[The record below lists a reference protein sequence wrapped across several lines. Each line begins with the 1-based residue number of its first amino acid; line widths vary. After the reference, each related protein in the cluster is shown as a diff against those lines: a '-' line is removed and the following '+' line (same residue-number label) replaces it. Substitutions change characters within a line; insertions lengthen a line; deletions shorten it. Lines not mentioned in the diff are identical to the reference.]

1 MRAAEGSHMTRSFLA
16 HWAFKAFIIFMF
28 GLFFGITTFGCSA
41 PKETDPVAYNSSPEA
56 QQKRLAEYNQ
66 VASAESKY
74 GYTPPKAGY
83 GDSAGYKWS
92 QAKDLGHR
100 ASVTVG
106 TFIALTV
113 FHILLLLI
121 PLVTIIFI
129 PGIAAGKFEM
139 TIEGAILIVSGIV
152 LLAGNWVG
160 ELQMTQWIW
169 ICLIVPGAILFAVS
183 FFVKEGPWKI
193 LLVMGPP
200 VTMLILGF
208 LKIVDAWMSALISG
222 SIIAVVGTCIVLYIA
237 FSGDDEKAEES
248 HS

>member
-1 MRAAEGSHMTRSFLA
+1 MTRSFFA
-16 HWAFKAFIIFMF
+16 GWAFRAFV
-28 GLFFGITTFGCSA
+28 LFFFGVLFAITTFGCSE
-41 PKETDPVAYNSSPEA
+41 PKPVDPVAYNSSPEA
-56 QQKRLAEYNQ
+56 QQRRLAEYNT

-74 GYTPPKAGY
+74 GYTPPTAGY
-83 GDSAGYKWS
+83 GDSAGYRYA

-106 TFIALTV
+106 TWIALAV
-113 FHILLLLI
+113 FHILMILI

-129 PGIAAGKFEM
+129 PGLAAGRYEM

-160 ELQMTQWIW
+160 ALGMGHWVW
-169 ICLIVPGAILFAVS
+169 ICLIVPGAILFTIS
-183 FFVKEGPWKI
+183 WFVKEGPWKI

-200 VTMLILGF
+200 VTMMILGF
-208 LKIVDAWMSALISG
+208 LKIVDSWMSALISG

-237 FSGDDEKAEES
+237 FSGDDEKAES
-248 HS
+248 HG

>member
-1 MRAAEGSHMTRSFLA
+1 MSSSIIIR
-16 HWAFKAFIIFMF
+16 WAFRAFVLFMF
-28 GLFFGITTFGCSA
+28 GVFFGMATFGCSA

-56 QQKRLAEYNQ
+56 QQRRLAEYNA
-66 VASAESKY
+66 VASSEAKY
-74 GYTPPKAGY
+74 GYVPPKAGY

-100 ASVTVG
+100 ASVSVG

-113 FHILLLLI
+113 FHILMLLI
-121 PLVTIIFI
+121 PLITIIFI
-129 PGIAAGKFEM
+129 PGLAAGKFEM
-139 TIEGAILIVSGIV
+139 TIEGAILVLSGIV

-160 ELQMTQWIW
+160 ELQMTQWVW
-169 ICLIVPGAILFAVS
+169 ICLLIPGAILFLVS

-200 VTMLILGF
+200 VTMVILGL

-222 SIIAVVGTCIVLYIA
+222 SVIAVIGTIILIYVA
-237 FSGDDEKAEES
+237 FSGDDEKAES
-248 HS
+248 HG

>member
-1 MRAAEGSHMTRSFLA
+1 MTCQFIA

-28 GLFFGITTFGCSA
+28 GLFFGFTTFGFTTFGCSA
-41 PKETDPVAYNSSPEA
+41 PEEVDPVAYNTSPEA

-83 GDSAGYKWS
+83 GDSAGYRYA

-100 ASVTVG
+100 TSVTVG

-113 FHILLLLI
+113 FHILMLLI
-121 PLVTIIFI
+121 PLITIIFI
-129 PGIAAGKFEM
+129 PGLAAGKFEM
-139 TIEGAILIVSGIV
+139 TIEGAILVLSGIV

-160 ELQMTQWIW
+160 ELGMGHWVW
-169 ICLIVPGAILFAVS
+169 ICLIVPGAILFVVS
-183 FFVKEGPWKI
+183 FFVKEGAWKI

-200 VTMLILGF
+200 VAMLILGF

-222 SIIAVVGTCIVLYIA
+222 SIIAVVGTIVLLYIA
-237 FSGDDEKAEES
+237 FSGDDEKAES
-248 HS
+248 HG